1 MYIHKYPDRVQ
12 LQEDGVYRWNCRIDK
27 KYEQRIYRITM
38 IACGIIAVF
47 VLAFGIA
54 LSMMSGSI
62 GDFGIVAGCVAVFL
76 LITVAVCWFMDKVS
90 SDPHEIYEMTEE
102 YVQTGSGRS
111 KEYFTLKKTKK
122 LLVTEKYIELK
133 GDVRSMRLYVPQDD
147 LEFVRGYIMNRVP
160 PEAIGF

>member
-47 VLAFGIA
+47 VLALGII

-62 GDFGIVAGCVAVFL
+62 GEFGIVAGCVAVFL
-76 LITVAVCWFMDKVS
+76 VITVLVCWFLDRVS
-90 SDPHEIYEMTEE
+90 SDPHEIYEMTED

-111 KEYFTLKKTKK
+111 KEYFILKKAKK
-122 LLVTEKYIELK
+122 MLVTEKYIELK
-133 GDVRSMRLYVPQDD
+133 GDVRTMRVYVPQDD
-147 LEFVRGYIMNRVP
+147 MEFVRGYLMNRVP
-160 PEAIGF
+160 LEAMGF